1 MRKTLNFRRHFKE
14 NKSIYDLILVFS
26 IVLYIVLF
34 TFLSFSQHDGLKSQ
48 MNDLGNM
55 SQPIYNTTQ
64 GNFMFSSNYIIAEK
78 YELVRFGIHA
88 NFILLLFVP
97 IYYFLA
103 DPKVLLFTQT
113 LLIGLGA
120 YPLYLLSKCV
130 FKKTNYTLLI
140 FPLAY
145 LINPMVHDVNLYDFH
160 PVAVAM
166 PLIIFAFYFLYTKK
180 YMLFYLFAFFLSI
193 TNEDM
198 PLIVAMM
205 GIYMFFAQKERF
217 RGLVVFLIAAIYF
230 FVTVQFIMPYFM
242 EGTRLEIVHRRYS
255 HLGDGAFGIVGNFFV
270 NPGVFFKSAFT
281 IDKLSYVATLLL
293 PVLYLPLLSLNIFF
307 LALPSL
313 IINLLS
319 SEAITHYP
327 FHFYH
332 TAPILSFIFISAVFS
347 FYKLKKYKRRNI
359 YEFSVASVLISS
371 LFFSLFFS
379 PAPYSLVSSWSE
391 FKVNKHAKEIYKVKK
406 LIPASASLSV
416 QNNLGAHFSHRKYVY
431 TFPFLSDKTDYV
443 LLDVTDPHK
452 IIRFYPRNRTFMF
465 ASQMTLDDYYDEV
478 VRMFENKEYSI
489 IYTSVGYLLF
499 KKGESNDDLSKK
511 TRQMFESKYED
522 LKNSYN
528 I

>member
-1 MRKTLNFRRHFKE
+1 MISYFYKNI
-14 NKSIYDLILVFS
+14 SIYNLILGLS

-34 TFLSFSQHDGLKSQ
+34 TYLSFSQHDGLKTQ

-64 GNFMFSSNYIIAEK
+64 GKFMFSSNYIIAEK

-130 FKKTNYTLLI
+130 FKKSNYTLLV

-293 PVLYLPLLSLNIFF
+293 PVLYLPFLSLNIFF

-319 SEAITHYP
+319 SEAMTYYP

-332 TAPILSFIFISAVFS
+332 TAPILSFVFISAVFS
-347 FYKLKKYKRRNI
+347 FYKLKNYKRRNI
-359 YEFSVASVLISS
+359 YEFSVASLLISS

-391 FKVNKHAKEIYKVKK
+391 FKVSEHAKKITDIKK
-406 LIPASASLSV
+406 IIPNTASLSV
-416 QNNLGAHFSHRKYVY
+416 QNNIGAHFSHREQIY
-431 TFPFLSDKTDYV
+431 TFPFLSDQTEYV
-443 LLDVTDPHK
+443 LLDVTDP
-452 IIRFYPRNRTFMF
+452 Y
-465 ASQMTLDDYYDEV
+465 EV
-478 VRMFENKEYSI
+478 VRVFPRDRNFMFISRKSLDGYFNETMKMFENPNYSVL
-489 IYTSVGYLLF
+489 YASDGYLLF
-499 KKGESNDDLSKK
+499 KKGKSSEDLSEKAM
-511 TRQMFESKYED
+511 QMFESKYED
-522 LKNSYN
+522 LKSKY
-528 I
+528 II